1 MPDEVVY
8 PKFQSTLLQEE
19 RHVDRTWSDHFFCIS
34 IHAPTRGATKS
45 SLKWMISVYD
55 FNPRSYK
62 RSDYLFNFCC
72 FYAFL
77 SIHAPTRGATPNCR
91 IFPSINSFNPRS
103 YKRSDKTEMVKAV
116 RWISFNPRS
125 YKRSDTFVKGL
136 KDAIKLSIHAPTR
149 GATNA
154 SSTASADSI
163 FQSTF
168 LQEERQFLSFA
179 SGSYFY
185 FQSTLLQEER
195 QWFVNPEPLRTLLS
209 IHAPTR
215 GATICKIPPEIG
227 LNTFNPR
234 SYKRSDCGKW

>member
-125 YKRSDTFVKGL
+125 YKRSD
-136 KDAIKLSIHAPTR
+136 LS
-149 GATNA
+149 
-154 SSTASADSI
+154 SKC
-163 FQSTF
+163 
-168 LQEERQFLSFA
+168 L
-179 SGSYFY
+179 SYFFFSFNPRSY
-185 FQSTLLQEER
+185 KRSDVTRSPILIPFSDFQSTLLQEER
-195 QWFVNPEPLRTLLS
+195 HF
-209 IHAPTR
+209 
-215 GATICKIPPEIG
+215 C
-227 LNTFNPR
+227 
-234 SYKRSDCGKW
+234 

>member
-34 IHAPTRGATKS
+34 IHHPTRGATKS

-77 SIHAPTRGATPNCR
+77 SIHAPTRGAT
-91 IFPSINSFNPRS
+91 
-103 YKRSDKTEMVKAV
+103 KQ
-116 RWISFNPRS
+116 RW
-125 YKRSDTFVKGL
+125 L
-136 KDAIKLSIHAPTR
+136 KLFGGYLSIHAPTR
-149 GATNA
+149 GATFPPNA
-154 SSTASADSI
+154 SL
-163 FQSTF
+163 TF
-168 LQEERQFLSFA
+168 S
-179 SGSYFY
+179 S
-185 FQSTLLQEER
+185 
-195 QWFVNPEPLRTLLS
+195 LS

-215 GATICKIPPEIG
+215 GATLQG
-227 LNTFNPR
+227 RQF
-234 SYKRSDCGKW
+234 

>member
-1 MPDEVVY
+1 M
-8 PKFQSTLLQEE
+8 T
-19 RHVDRTWSDHFFCIS
+19 
-34 IHAPTRGATKS
+34 
-45 SLKWMISVYD
+45 
-55 FNPRSYK
+55 
-62 RSDYLFNFCC
+62 
-72 FYAFL
+72 
-77 SIHAPTRGATPNCR
+77 
-91 IFPSINSFNPRS
+91 
-103 YKRSDKTEMVKAV
+103 
-116 RWISFNPRS
+116 FNPRS

-195 QWFVNPEPLRTLLS
+195 RPTQRGKMRYLYLS

-215 GATICKIPPEIG
+215 GATTKTGHIPVLGNFQSTLLQEERPEDIIG
-227 LNTFNPR
+227 LVCNMWLSIHAPTRGATTTTTIMLSTLSLSIHAPTRGATQTPHAYFTKPNLSIHAPTRGATFCNAQVFCAMFFQSTLLQEER
-234 SYKRSDCGKW
+234 RGKTRIAAGIANLSIHAPTRGATLTDHHHN

>member
-125 YKRSDTFVKGL
+125 YKRSDKTEMVKAVRWISFNPRSY
-136 KDAIKLSIHAPTR
+136 KRSDLS
-149 GATNA
+149 
-154 SSTASADSI
+154 SKC
-163 FQSTF
+163 
-168 LQEERQFLSFA
+168 L
-179 SGSYFY
+179 SYFFFSFNPRSY
-185 FQSTLLQEER
+185 KRSDVTRSPILIPFSDFQSTLLQEER
-195 QWFVNPEPLRTLLS
+195 HF
-209 IHAPTR
+209 
-215 GATICKIPPEIG
+215 C
-227 LNTFNPR
+227 
-234 SYKRSDCGKW
+234 

>member
-62 RSDYLFNFCC
+62 RSD
-72 FYAFL
+72 
-77 SIHAPTRGATPNCR
+77 
-91 IFPSINSFNPRS
+91 
-103 YKRSDKTEMVKAV
+103 KTEMVKAV

-125 YKRSDTFVKGL
+125 YKRSDQCIFYC
-136 KDAIKLSIHAPTR
+136 IRRFNLSIHVPTR
-149 GATNA
+149 GAT
-154 SSTASADSI
+154 I
-163 FQSTF
+163 FKF
-168 LQEERQFLSFA
+168 RFRIVF
-179 SGSYFY
+179 
-185 FQSTLLQEER
+185 
-195 QWFVNPEPLRTLLS
+195 LLS

-215 GATICKIPPEIG
+215 GATYTDSEI
-227 LNTFNPR
+227 LKLSHFQSTLLQEERPHAYTSRKPSLTFNPR
-234 SYKRSDCGKW
+234 SYKRSDCFCFNKKRFI

>member
-125 YKRSDTFVKGL
+125 YKRSD
-136 KDAIKLSIHAPTR
+136 LS
-149 GATNA
+149 
-154 SSTASADSI
+154 SKC
-163 FQSTF
+163 
-168 LQEERQFLSFA
+168 L
-179 SGSYFY
+179 SYFFFSFNPRSY
-185 FQSTLLQEER
+185 KRSDVTRSPILIPFSDFQSTLLQEER
-195 QWFVNPEPLRTLLS
+195 PMHLLLHPQIQS
-209 IHAPTR
+209 
-215 GATICKIPPEIG
+215 
-227 LNTFNPR
+227 FNPR
-234 SYKRSDCGKW
+234 SYKRSDNF